1 VVEAAGCTLKGRG
14 VVKRGSTLLRNRRKR
29 KNKHTKEKKWFLLI
43 EIKIKAIPYTVLFVN
58 YL

>member
-1 VVEAAGCTLKGRG
+1 MVEAASCTLKGRG

-43 EIKIKAIPYTVLFVN
+43 EIKIKAIHLRFIFVN